1 MKRYIYILLSITLC
15 LVCSCAIDK
24 NDDLPYKDAGILE
37 VSFADMRGSVIN
49 NISLSP
55 VRQKIN
61 VNVMLN
67 IEDVKWVVESD
78 SKAPWCTVDD
88 TIHEGS
94 DTFEITVDAWD
105 GYDQRSA
112 KVSLSAGEYCAVLEV
127 SQNGNVFVL
136 DRNFGLAPNTK
147 GSAKFILNV
156 KSGVE
161 WEPKCDEWLHF
172 TKELISESDENE
184 VYEITLQWDENTSD
198 SRLGGV
204 KFYRGDEENYTAQ
217 YAVWQFGSSD
227 EYGFE
232 DGTLLIPA
240 HSSQDKPLVIKTP
253 KASIGEICELIV
265 PQWANCVKN
274 ENVDEGNVSW
284 SLTFNENPSDCY
296 QTRDFQLAYVTEGT
310 TDKESLAEIHQ
321 EYYVAKSILSP
332 KGLALFAE
340 KFNEGG
346 EAAVGDWM
354 NEEGI
359 VEIKNDIDMSEFAS
373 EWISIG
379 AKDNEFN
386 LNLDGCKSV
395 ISGFSTNVPLLGECD
410 GAVISNVV
418 FDNTCKVIYE
428 GELSDDLYLASLAAK
443 AINTTITGCESAAE
457 IRVVPASAVSSANLY
472 IGGLVG
478 SLGENSSI
486 RESVV
491 TTGSLNVAEI
501 RATSS
506 AEVCIGGVAGVLD
519 GEFEMSA
526 SAAPITCDL
535 TISGFANGGKLMV
548 GGVAGFSGKASKF
561 TSAKWDGVLE
571 FQMPY
576 SASNKNIDKGEV
588 CIGGILGASGEDAVA
603 ELIGAE
609 TSGTILINAS
619 KNNKVYWKTPTSI
632 GGVVG
637 CAFDGCNITNSTN
650 NATLDW
656 QNSSNKAKAGG
667 FVSSGGIVG
676 RINKG
681 LARISGC
688 TNNNAVKNIH
698 THYAMW
704 SPGKLSATRT
714 GGIIGTYGYAVKAGS
729 DYEMDYDALPYDS
742 NNITISDCHVHSL
755 VIAQRGL
762 VGGIA
767 GYLYNATVT
776 NCEFK
781 GGVTKERFNCTV
793 GGIAGAVERTS
804 IEDSEVV
811 APLYGVSVIADACD
825 FKAGGIAAC
834 LFTESRISNCK
845 YSGQITTGAN
855 KTDKDFYGG
864 IVGEAQAGCKVE
876 YCSYRGSLPSATDF
890 NTQITID
897 AENYSDHIIGNN
909 AITAEN
915 CTYWEE

>member
-24 NDDLPYKDAGILE
+24 NDTLPYKDAGMLE
-37 VSFADMRGSVIN
+37 VSFADMRGSVIDK
-49 NISLSP
+49 ISLSP

-61 VNVMLN
+61 VNVMVN

-78 SKAPWCTVDD
+78 SPWCKVEDV
-88 TIHEGS
+88 IHEGS

-105 GYDQRSA
+105 GYNERPA

-136 DRNFGLAPNTK
+136 DRNFGLAPYAE

-161 WEPKCDEWLHF
+161 WEPRCDEWLQF

-184 VYEITLQWDENTSD
+184 VYEITLQWEKNGPA

-217 YAVWQFGSSD
+217 YAIWQFGSSD
-227 EYGFE
+227 EYRFE

-296 QTRDFQLAYVTEGT
+296 QTRDFQLAYMTEGAT
-310 TDKESLAEIHQ
+310 EEEPLAEIHQ

-346 EAAVGDWM
+346 EAAVDDWM

-457 IRVVPASAVSSANLY
+457 IKVVPASFGSDANLY
-472 IGGLVG
+472 VGGLVG
-478 SLGENSSI
+478 SLGENSTI
-486 RESVV
+486 RESI
-491 TTGSLNVAEI
+491 TTGTLNVVET
-501 RATSS
+501 RSSSS
-506 AEVCIGGVAGVLD
+506 ADVCIGGVAGVLD
-519 GEFEMSA
+519 GEYEMSA
-526 SAAPITCDL
+526 SAAPNTCDL
-535 TISGFANGGKLMV
+535 TVSGFANGGKLMV
-548 GGVAGFSGKASKF
+548 GGVAGFSRNASKL

-588 CIGGILGASGEDAVA
+588 CIGGILGASGEGAVA
-603 ELIGAE
+603 DLIGAE

-637 CAFDGCNITNSTN
+637 CAFDGCNISNSTSK
-650 NATLDW
+650 ASLDW

-688 TNNNAVKNIH
+688 TSNNAVKNIH

-704 SPGKLSATRT
+704 SRGKLSATRT

-729 DYEMDYDALPYDS
+729 DYEMDYAALPYDS
-742 NNITISDCHVHSL
+742 NNITISDCQVHSL

-767 GYLYNATVT
+767 GYLYNATVR
-776 NCEFK
+776 NCEFD
-781 GGVTKERFNCTV
+781 GEVTNERFNCTV
-793 GGIAGAVERTS
+793 GGIAGVVEKS
-804 IEDSEVV
+804 GIEACTVT

-825 FKAGGIAAC
+825 FKAGGIVAC
-834 LFTESRISNCK
+834 LFTDSSISKCRYYGN
-845 YSGQITTGAN
+845 ITTGAN

-864 IVGEAQAGCKVE
+864 IVGETQEGCAVGE
-876 YCSYRGSLPSATDF
+876 CAFGGSLPSAEDYK
-890 NTQITID
+890 QKIEISAD
-897 AENYSDHIIGNN
+897 NYSDHIIGNK
-909 AITAEN
+909 AIEPLG
-915 CTYWEE
+915 CTYWDGK

>member
-24 NDDLPYKDAGILE
+24 NDTLPYKDAGMLE
-37 VSFADMRGSVIN
+37 VSFADMRGSVIDK
-49 NISLSP
+49 ISLSP

-61 VNVMLN
+61 VNVMVN

-78 SKAPWCTVDD
+78 SPWCKVEDV
-88 TIHEGS
+88 IHEGS

-105 GYDQRSA
+105 GYNERPA

-136 DRNFGLAPNTK
+136 DRNFGLAPYAE

-161 WEPKCDEWLHF
+161 WEPRCDEWLQF

-184 VYEITLQWDENTSD
+184 VYEITLQWEKNGPA

-217 YAVWQFGSSD
+217 YAIWQFGSSD
-227 EYGFE
+227 EYRFE

-240 HSSQDKPLVIKTP
+240 HSIQDKPLVIKTP

-265 PQWANCVKN
+265 PQWAACVKN
-274 ENVDEGNVSW
+274 ENEDEGNVSW
-284 SLTFNENPSDCY
+284 SLTFDENPSDCY
-296 QTRDFQLAYVTEGT
+296 QTRDFQLAYMTEGVA
-310 TDKESLAEIHQ
+310 EEEPLAEIHQ
-321 EYYVAKSILSP
+321 EYYIAKSIRSP
-332 KGLALFAE
+332 KGFTLFAE

-346 EAAVGDWM
+346 EAAVDDWM

-359 VEIKNDIDMSEFAS
+359 VEIKNDINMSEFAS
-373 EWISIG
+373 DWVSIG
-379 AKDNEFN
+379 TATYPFN
-386 LNLDGCKSV
+386 LKLDGCKNV
-395 ISGFSTNVPLLGECD
+395 ISGFSSNVPLFGECD
-410 GAVISNVV
+410 GAEISNVV
-418 FDNTCKVIYE
+418 LDNTCMVIYE

-457 IRVVPASAVSSANLY
+457 IKVAPASFGSDANLY
-472 IGGLVG
+472 VGGLVG
-478 SLGENSSI
+478 SLGENSTI
-486 RESVV
+486 RESI
-491 TTGSLNVAEI
+491 TTGTLNVVET
-501 RATSS
+501 RSSSS
-506 AEVCIGGVAGVLD
+506 ADVCIGGVAGVLD
-519 GEFEMSA
+519 GEYEMSA
-526 SAAPITCDL
+526 SAAPNTCDL
-535 TISGFANGGKLMV
+535 TVSGFANGGKLMV
-548 GGVAGFSGKASKF
+548 GGVAGFSRNASKL

-588 CIGGILGASGEDAVA
+588 CIGGILGASGEGAVA
-603 ELIGAE
+603 DLIGAE

-619 KNNKVYWKTPTSI
+619 KNNKVYWKIPTSI

-637 CAFDGCNITNSTN
+637 CAFDGCNISNSTSK
-650 NATLDW
+650 ASLDW

-688 TNNNAVKNIH
+688 TSNNAVKNIH

-704 SPGKLSATRT
+704 SRGKLSATRT

-729 DYEMDYDALPYDS
+729 DYEMDYAALPYDS
-742 NNITISDCHVHSL
+742 NNITISDCQVHSL

-767 GYLYNATVT
+767 GYLYNATVR
-776 NCEFK
+776 NCEFD
-781 GGVTKERFNCTV
+781 GEVTNERFNCTV
-793 GGIAGAVERTS
+793 GGIAGVVEKS
-804 IEDSEVV
+804 GIEACTVT

-825 FKAGGIAAC
+825 FKAGGIVAC
-834 LFTESRISNCK
+834 LFTDSSISKCRYYGN
-845 YSGQITTGAN
+845 ITTGAN

-864 IVGEAQAGCKVE
+864 IVGETQEGCAVGE
-876 YCSYRGSLPSATDF
+876 CAFGGSLPSAEDYK
-890 NTQITID
+890 QKIEISAD
-897 AENYSDHIIGNN
+897 NYSDYIIGNK
-909 AITAEN
+909 AIEPLG
-915 CTYWEE
+915 CTYWDGK

>member
-94 DTFEITVDAWD
+94 DTFGITVDAWD
-105 GYDQRSA
+105 GYDERSA

-127 SQNGNVFVL
+127 SQNGKVFVL
-136 DRNFGLAPNTK
+136 DRNFGLAPNTE

-161 WEPKCDEWLHF
+161 WEPRYDEWLHY

-184 VYEITLQWDENTSD
+184 KYEITLQWDENTSD

-227 EYGFE
+227 EYRFE

-240 HSSQDKPLVIKTP
+240 QPSQDKPLVIKTP

-265 PQWANCVKN
+265 PQWAKCDKN
-274 ENVDEGNVSW
+274 ENVDEGSVSW
-284 SLTFNENPSDCY
+284 SLTFEGNPSDCY
-296 QTRDFQLAYVTEGT
+296 QTRDFQLAYMTEGVAEV
-310 TDKESLAEIHQ
+310 ESLAEIHQ
-321 EYYVAKSILSP
+321 EYYIAKSIRSS
-332 KGLALFAE
+332 KGFALFAE

-346 EAAVGDWM
+346 EAAVDDWM

-359 VEIKNDIDMSEFAS
+359 VEIKNDINMSEFAS
-373 EWISIG
+373 DWVSIG
-379 AKDNEFN
+379 TATYPFN
-386 LNLDGCKSV
+386 LKLDGCMNV
-395 ISGFSTNVPLLGECD
+395 ISGFSSNVPLFGECD
-410 GAVISNVV
+410 GAEISNVV
-418 FDNTCKVIYE
+418 FDNTCKIVYE
-428 GELSDDLYLASLAAK
+428 GELSDDLYIASIAAK
-443 AINTTITGCESAAE
+443 ALNTAITGCQSAAE
-457 IRVVPASAVSSANLY
+457 IKVAPTSITAAANLY
-472 IGGLVG
+472 VGGLVA
-478 SLGENSSI
+478 SLDGDSSVSNSI
-486 RESVV
+486 NEG
-491 TTGSLNVAEI
+491 TLYVADP
-501 RATSS
+501 RASS
-506 AEVCIGGVAGVLD
+506 NAEVCIGGIVGMLD
-519 GEFEMSA
+519 GRLEMTGADQQVTS
-526 SAAPITCDL
+526 DL
-535 TISGFANGGKLMV
+535 TVAGFANGVKLMV
-548 GGVAGFSGKASKF
+548 GGVVGYSKK
-561 TSAKWDGVLE
+561 TLELISPKWNGLIE

-576 SASNKNIDKGEV
+576 SASNKNVDKGEL
-588 CIGGILGASGEDAVA
+588 CLGGILGAAGDEADL
-603 ELIGAE
+603 EGCE
-609 TSGTILINAS
+609 TAGNVIVNAS
-619 KNNKVYWKTPTSI
+619 KNNKVYWKVPTAI

-650 NATLDW
+650 SSFLDW

-667 FVSSGGIVG
+667 FVSSGGIIG

-681 LARISGC
+681 LATISGC
-688 TNNNAVKNIH
+688 TNNNTVENIH

-704 SPGKLSATRT
+704 SSGKLAATRT

-729 DYEMDYDALPYDS
+729 DYEMDYDALPKDS

-767 GYLYNATVT
+767 GYLYNATVS
-776 NCEFK
+776 NCHFN
-781 GGVTKERFNCTV
+781 GDGVTKERFNCHV
-793 GGIAGAVERTS
+793 GGIAGAVEKTT
-804 IEDSEVV
+804 IKDCIVKV
-811 APLYGVSVIADACD
+811 PLYGVTQDECA
-825 FKAGGIAAC
+825 FRAGGIVAF
-834 LFTESRISNCK
+834 LYNESEVSNCK
-845 YSGQITTGAN
+845 YSGKITTGN
-855 KTDKDFYGG
+855 NGTSVTYWGG
-864 IVGEAQAGCKVE
+864 IVGEAQVGCSVAS
-876 YCSYRGSLPSATDF
+876 CSYNGSLPNPQSDGTSDE
-890 NTQITID
+890 IVID
-897 AENYSDHIIGNN
+897 ATNYKDYIIGNN
-909 AITAEN
+909 AIIAEN
-915 CTYWEE
+915 CSYWEE